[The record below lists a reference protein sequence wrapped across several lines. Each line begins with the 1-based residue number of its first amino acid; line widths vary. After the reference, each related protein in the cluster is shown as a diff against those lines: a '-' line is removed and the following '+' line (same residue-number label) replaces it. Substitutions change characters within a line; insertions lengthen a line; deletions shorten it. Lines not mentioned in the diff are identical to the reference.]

1 MPGAKWPLCALG
13 MTVIRLPGAKWPLSA
28 PGKAE
33 IELPRAEIPLC
44 ALGILEVADTRQ
56 VERSEVG
63 ISRPTRSRVFA
74 AANTERDLSGA
85 GGHRGQSPL
94 KKKEPRLTLSVGV
107 PKSGS
112 GLLSHLVGQY
122 HRRW

>member
-1 MPGAKWPLCALG
+1 MTKIHLLGAEKPLF
-13 MTVIRLPGAKWPLSA
+13 A

-44 ALGILEVADTRQ
+44 APGILEVADTRQ

-63 ISRPTRSRVFA
+63 ISRPTRSRIFA

-85 GGHRGQSPL
+85 GGHRGLEFP
-94 KKKEPRLTLSVGV
+94 
-107 PKSGS
+107 
-112 GLLSHLVGQY
+112 
-122 HRRW
+122 